1 MKTLP
6 DKNVPATMKSYKYI
20 SRAIHSRNKAVLS
33 VLAAYTVR
41 FTMEYPSEKLIFINW
56 NY

>member
-1 MKTLP
+1 MKTLS
-6 DKNVPATMKSYKYI
+6 DKNVPSTMKSYYFI
-20 SRAIHSRNKAVLS
+20 RRAIHGRNKAVLS